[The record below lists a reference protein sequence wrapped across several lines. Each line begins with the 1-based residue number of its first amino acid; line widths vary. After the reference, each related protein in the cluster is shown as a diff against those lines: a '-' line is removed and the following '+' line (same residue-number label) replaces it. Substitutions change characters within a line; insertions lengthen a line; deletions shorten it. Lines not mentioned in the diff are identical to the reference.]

1 MNDSLPTHQSNRSS
15 LSLWIELLLRVVLGC
30 VLLIAGGLKLFHMPL
45 MADSIINY
53 QIMPDAYVNIVAIVL
68 PPMEILVGIGLI
80 AGLFYDGALLIATSL
95 FAVFWISVAY
105 AMSQGYDIDC
115 GCFGTANV
123 TRVGLLALGRNSLL
137 LSGAVLLW
145 VMNSGRCRFDNL
157 CFKRPAAPPPESSP
171 HV

>member
-1 MNDSLPTHQSNRSS
+1 MNTPLQPPNTKQHSFNF
-15 LSLWIELLLRVVLGC
+15 WVELLLRVVLGG
-30 VLLIAGGLKLFHMPL
+30 VLLVAGGLKLFHMPL

-53 QIMPDAYVNIVAIVL
+53 QIMPEAYVNLAAIIL
-68 PPMEILVGIGLI
+68 PPMEILVGLGLI

-123 TRVGLLALGRNSLL
+123 TRVGLLALGRNTLL
-137 LSGAVLLW
+137 LLGSVLLW
-145 VMNSGRCRFDNL
+145 VLNGSRCRIDNL
-157 CFKRPAAPPPESSP
+157 WLQRSAAPLHESSP
-171 HV
+171 QV